1 MRRPGGVSLKE
12 RKMFATFLS
21 SEAGSV
27 TVDWTLLT
35 AVLSGLSVAMIGLL
49 SVAAQTPTNAVNSTL
64 NADVIGQHSSF
75 D

>member
-1 MRRPGGVSLKE
+1 
-12 RKMFATFLS
+12 MFATFLS

-49 SVAAQTPTNAVNSTL
+49 SVAAQTPTNAVKSTL